1 MGGFSIGGRAR
12 MSEPA
17 RATSRLFI
25 AVSPG
30 VATQREFDAAVQALK
45 VLPQHAGL
53 RLLRP
58 EKRHFTLRFLGQVPD
73 SQRAAICRA
82 CAETAAESA
91 PFELML
97 AAAGAFPRASRG
109 TVLWVGVG
117 QGAGELVR
125 LAQRLNARLDLLG
138 YPPEQRPY
146 VPHLTIAR
154 SRRPQQLTAA
164 VEALATLRIPTRVGE
179 IALIRSRL
187 GGPESTYDTVDS
199 FALSGTQ

>member
-1 MGGFSIGGRAR
+1 
-12 MSEPA
+12 MSESSPA
-17 RATSRLFI
+17 TGRLFI

-30 VATQREFDAAVQALK
+30 VATQREFDEALQPLQ
-45 VLPQHAGL
+45 VLTQIAGL
-53 RLLRP
+53 RLARP

-97 AAAGAFPRASRG
+97 SAAGAFPRASRG

-125 LAQRLNARLDLLG
+125 LAQQLNARLDLLG
-138 YPPEQRPY
+138 YPPEQRPF

-164 VEALATLRIPTRVGE
+164 VEALATLRIPTRVAD

-187 GGPESTYDTVDS
+187 GGPESSYDTLDR
-199 FALSGTQ
+199 FALSGSR